1 MKNKIEYFVLLSPL
15 IFFMGYFVYHSKS
28 ISVDVIDNFLF
39 GLFIPY
45 TAMFLGV
52 DVVSF
57 IILAI
62 ITIMGFLTF
71 LVRNWRYKFWVWSA
85 IGWAYIY
92 LCFWCVELIAS
103 V

>member
-1 MKNKIEYFVLLSPL
+1 MKNKIEYIALLSPL
-15 IFFMGYFVYHSKS
+15 IFFIGYCIYHSKS

-45 TAMFLGV
+45 IVMFLGV

-57 IILAI
+57 SILI
-62 ITIMGFLTF
+62 TITIMGFL
-71 LVRNWRYKFWVWSA
+71 VRKWRYKFWAWAV

-92 LCFWCVELIAS
+92 LCFWCGEFIAG